1 MRQQPDE
8 IDATILE
15 TLSYLRCGNIVATLG
30 HPAPH
35 TVDMQV
41 DVGETREPDVHEGA
55 CPRRLLEQ
63 RSHRLAAERRFK
75 GEIGVL
81 KYTLANATSEKCFL
95 VIEYDHIPYV
105 GCLLCS
111 DLAFSTQLASILHTQ
126 SGRTIQEIGDLDL
139 DFTL

>member
-1 MRQQPDE
+1 MELRHHP
-8 IDATILE
+8 L
-15 TLSYLRCGNIVATLG
+15 LSYHGIPSWPPVWS
-30 HPAPH
+30 PAKP
-35 TVDMQV
+35 
-41 DVGETREPDVHEGA
+41 REGKQ
-55 CPRRLLEQ
+55 LLKV
-63 RSHRLAAERRFK
+63 LK

-139 DFTL
+139 DFIL